1 MFKKLIYFVFQ
12 EANETRA
19 AVALVGTTTTTTT
32 MTEKFL
38 RFYSTTE
45 QLKTKWQ
52 QEQTLISSIDSRS
65 WRD

>member
-45 QLKTKWQ
+45 QFKTK
-52 QEQTLISSIDSRS
+52 
-65 WRD
+65 